1 MAKRKNITRVPTWRA
16 QWKRGWKW
24 GRKWGRR
31 LGEEVSRAE
40 ERRGEKKD
48 DRIISLFLSFDEPSY
63 GSTRGKKEQGGRK
76 GGNREEEGFVAE
88 RGFQRSQLLDASR
101 TAGAGRGVVV
111 VACIDVK
118 GERVSRVSFFTPRR
132 CRRRRYRRV
141 RALYEPEGVSSCRV
155 FGVWFIA
162 RLRTNWFP
170 SLFGS

>member
-1 MAKRKNITRVPTWRA
+1 MAKRKNITRVPTWQA

-24 GRKWGRR
+24 GRKWKKRS
-31 LGEEVSRAE
+31 GENVSRGE
-40 ERRGEKKD
+40 ERRGEKEE
-48 DRIISLFLSFDEPSY
+48 RQSYLSLLLSFDES
-63 GSTRGKKEQGGRK
+63 SSTTRGKKVQGGKK

-132 CRRRRYRRV
+132 CWRRRYRRV
-141 RALYEPEGVSSCRV
+141 RALYEPERISSCRV